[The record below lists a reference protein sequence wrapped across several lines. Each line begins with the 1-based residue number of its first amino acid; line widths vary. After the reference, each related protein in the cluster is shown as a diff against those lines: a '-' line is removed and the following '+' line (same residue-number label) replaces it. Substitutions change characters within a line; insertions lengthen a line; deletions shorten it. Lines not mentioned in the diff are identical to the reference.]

1 MNCRLCPVPFISPL
15 VRRERGSLL
24 WRRPPAHQFLLPERA
39 PRKSPCAP
47 AIYVIRLDG
56 TAPPAR
62 FWALIHRI
70 FLSGFTPRQS
80 GRPQLE
86 MSLSYDSAKAAEA
99 PASEA
104 AEAATATTTAVSP
117 R

>member
-1 MNCRLCPVPFISPL
+1 
-15 VRRERGSLL
+15 
-24 WRRPPAHQFLLPERA
+24 
-39 PRKSPCAP
+39 
-47 AIYVIRLDG
+47 
-56 TAPPAR
+56 
-62 FWALIHRI
+62 LIHRI